1 MDNDI
6 KAIARELGHG
16 DIPDSVV
23 RGVKQALAIE
33 YISDILDGRRSLQLT
48 ETAVPPTGEDAADKR

>member
-1 MDNDI
+1 MNEDI

-16 DIPDSVV
+16 DIPDETV
-23 RGVKQALAIE
+23 REVKRALATE

-48 ETAVPPTGEDAADKR
+48 EPAAPPTGEGAADQR